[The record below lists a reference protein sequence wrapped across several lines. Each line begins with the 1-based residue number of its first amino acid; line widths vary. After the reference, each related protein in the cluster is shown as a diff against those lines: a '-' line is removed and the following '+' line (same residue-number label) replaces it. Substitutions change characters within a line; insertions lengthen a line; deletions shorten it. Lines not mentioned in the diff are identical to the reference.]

1 MEALLRIREDRC
13 TACYACVRACPVKA
27 IQVRSDRDKPEILS
41 SRCIGCGNCLASCSP
56 GAIDIRDSRS
66 GLKNLLSGKEQVAAI
81 VDPSIAGEFPDISD
95 YRKFVQMLRRLG
107 FAYVNEVS
115 FGVDLV
121 AKHYHDLF
129 ETNRGKFY
137 IMANC
142 PITVAYICKYR
153 PELIPNLAPLL
164 PPSVATAKVVRELY
178 GPETRIVYISP
189 LIASKEEVVS
199 FSGIERIDEVI
210 TFVELRELFEEYHI
224 DEKELEYS
232 DFNTPLGYLGALFP
246 LAGGI
251 LEAAGLFT
259 SRLDSKVV
267 TIEGNQIFD
276 AIDEFADNINVIR
289 LHFNLFY
296 KEFLMG
302 RGTTLGG
309 KRSLRRS
316 QMISYVNKRLKKF
329 DHKDWEAAMERFSGL
344 SFDRN
349 FQADEQRL
357 PDPPNEQ
364 VEQILKELHQ
374 DPEKK
379 TGCGAC
385 GYKSCHDFA
394 VAIAQGLAIP
404 EMCNNYATLNRQNHI
419 QALKIS
425 NEKLAQAQE
434 ALKESEKNSR
444 REKESARESSEIIKS
459 MLQKLHSSV
468 LIVDQNLKIIQ
479 ANQSFIDLL
488 GDEAR
493 EINEVIPGLT
503 GADLKTLLPYN
514 LYNLFT
520 FVLANN
526 EDITNRDVNFDE
538 RVLNISVFMIRRG
551 KIVGAV
557 LRDMS
562 VPAVQKEEVVNRLTE
577 VVDKNLHLV
586 QQIGF
591 ILGEGAAETE
601 RMLNAIIESYK
612 PRKKKQ

>member
-1 MEALLRIREDRC
+1 MEPLLKIRDEKC
-13 TACYACVRACPVKA
+13 IACYACVRACPVKA
-27 IQVRSDRDKPEILS
+27 IQVRSDREKPEILPN
-41 SRCIGCGNCLASCSP
+41 RCIGCGNCLATCSP
-56 GAIDIRDSRS
+56 GAIEIRDSRTE
-66 GLKNLLSGKEQVAAI
+66 LKLLLSGKEKVAAI
-81 VDPSIAGEFPDISD
+81 VDPSIAGEFPDITD
-95 YRKFVQMLRRLG
+95 YRKFVQMMRRLG
-107 FAYVNEVS
+107 FSYVNEVS

-121 AKHYHDLF
+121 AARYRDLF
-129 ETNRGKFY
+129 AASRGKYY

-142 PITVAYICKYR
+142 PITVSYIAKYR
-153 PELIPNLAPLL
+153 PELIPNLAPII
-164 PPSVATAKVVRELY
+164 PPSVATAKVARELY
-178 GPETRIVYISP
+178 GPATRIVYISP
-189 LIASKEEVVS
+189 LIASKEEAVS
-199 FSGIERIDEVI
+199 FSDKEKIDCVI
-210 TFVELRELFEEYHI
+210 TFVELRELFEEYRI

-232 DFNTPLGYLGALFP
+232 DFDPPLGYRGALFP

-251 LEAAGLFT
+251 LEAADLFT
-259 SRLDSKVV
+259 GRLDSKVV

-276 AIDEFADNINVIR
+276 AIDEFADSINIIK

-302 RGTTLGG
+302 RGTSMGG

-329 DHKDWEAAMERFSGL
+329 DHQEWEKAMEKFSSIG
-344 SFDRN
+344 FDRHYT
-349 FQADEQRL
+349 ADEQRL
-357 PDPPNEQ
+357 PEPPEDKL
-364 VEQILKELHQ
+364 EEILKELHQ
-374 DPEKK
+374 RGDNKV
-379 TGCGAC
+379 GCGAC
-385 GYKSCHDFA
+385 GYRSCHDFA

-434 ALKESEKNSR
+434 ALRESEKNSR
-444 REKESARESSEIIKS
+444 REKESARESSEIIKA

-468 LIVDQNLKIIQ
+468 LIVDENLKIIQ
-479 ANQSFIDLL
+479 ANQSFIELL

-493 EINEVIPGLT
+493 EINEVVPGLT

-520 FVLANN
+520 FVLSNN
-526 EDITNRDVNFDE
+526 EDITNRDVTFDE
-538 RVLNISVFMIRRG
+538 RMLNISVFVIRKA

-557 LRDMS
+557 IRDMS
-562 VPAVQKEEVVNRLTE
+562 IPAVQKEEVVKRLTE

-612 PRKKKQ
+612 PRKKH

>member
-1 MEALLRIREDRC
+1 MEPLLKIREEKC
-13 TACYACVRACPVKA
+13 IACYACVRACPVKA
-27 IQVRSDRDKPEILS
+27 IQVRSDRDKPAIVPD
-41 SRCIGCGNCLASCSP
+41 RCIGCGNCIASCSP
-56 GAIDIRDSRS
+56 SAIETRDSRTE
-66 GLKNLLSGKEQVAAI
+66 LKLLLAGPEKVAAI
-81 VDPSIAGEFPDISD
+81 VDPSIAGEFPDITD
-95 YRKFVQMLRRLG
+95 YRKFVQMLRSLG
-107 FAYVNEVS
+107 FSYVNEVS

-121 AKHYHDLF
+121 AKKYNELF
-129 ETNRGKFY
+129 SGSKGKYY

-142 PITVAYICKYR
+142 PITVAYIRKYR
-153 PELIPNLAPLL
+153 PELIPNLAPIV
-164 PPSVATAKVVRELY
+164 PPSVATARVARSLY
-178 GPETRIVYISP
+178 GDNVRIAYISP
-189 LIASKEEVVS
+189 LIASKDEIVS
-199 FSGIERIDEVI
+199 FTGAERIDSVI
-210 TFVELRELFEEYHI
+210 TFVELRELFEEFHI

-232 DFNTPLGYLGALFP
+232 DFDEPLGYRGALFP

-276 AIDEFADNINVIR
+276 AIDEFADSINIIK

-302 RGTTLGG
+302 RGTSMGG

-329 DHKDWEAAMERFSGL
+329 NHDEWENAMERFSGL
-344 SFDRN
+344 N
-349 FQADEQRL
+349 FERSYQADDQRL
-357 PDPPNEQ
+357 PDPPAE
-364 VEQILKELHQ
+364 ELDEILKELHQ
-374 DPEKK
+374 PGDSKV
-379 TGCGAC
+379 GCGAC

-425 NEKLAQAQE
+425 NEKLAAAQE
-434 ALKESEKNSR
+434 ALRESEKNSR
-444 REKESARESSEIIKS
+444 REKESARESSEIITT

-468 LIVDQNLKIIQ
+468 LIVNENLKIIQ
-479 ANQSFIDLL
+479 ANQSFIELL

-493 EINEVIPGLT
+493 EINEVVPGLT

-520 FVLANN
+520 YVLANN
-526 EDITNRDVNFDE
+526 EDITNRDVTFEE

-557 LRDMS
+557 IRDMS
-562 VPAVQKEEVVNRLTE
+562 VPEVQKEEVVKRLTD

-612 PRKKKQ
+612 PKKKR

>member
-1 MEALLRIREDRC
+1 MEPLLKIRDEKC
-13 TACYACVRACPVKA
+13 IACYACVRSCPVKA
-27 IQVRSDRDKPEILS
+27 IQVRSDREKPEILPN
-41 SRCIGCGNCLASCSP
+41 RCIGCGNCLATCSP
-56 GAIDIRDSRS
+56 GAIEIRDSRS
-66 GLKNLLSGKEQVAAI
+66 ELKVLLSGKDKVAAI
-81 VDPSIAGEFPDISD
+81 VDPSIAGEFPDITD
-95 YRKFVQMLRRLG
+95 YRKFVQMMRRLG
-107 FAYVNEVS
+107 FSYVNEVS

-121 AKHYHDLF
+121 ATRYRDLF
-129 ETNRGKFY
+129 AASRGKYY

-142 PITVAYICKYR
+142 PITVSYIVKYR
-153 PELIPNLAPLL
+153 PELIPNLAPII
-164 PPSVATAKVVRELY
+164 PPSVATAKVARELY
-178 GPETRIVYISP
+178 GAATRIVYISP
-189 LIASKEEVVS
+189 LIASKEEAVS
-199 FSGIERIDEVI
+199 FSEKEKIDCVI
-210 TFVELRELFEEYHI
+210 TFVELRELFEEYRI

-232 DFNTPLGYLGALFP
+232 DFDPPLGYRGALFP

-251 LEAAGLFT
+251 LEAADLFT
-259 SRLDSKVV
+259 GRLDSKVV

-276 AIDEFADNINVIR
+276 AIDEFADSINIIK

-302 RGTTLGG
+302 RGTSMGG

-329 DHKDWEAAMERFSGL
+329 DHQEWEKAMVKFSSIG
-344 SFDRN
+344 FDRHYTP
-349 FQADEQRL
+349 DEQRL
-357 PDPPNEQ
+357 PEPPE
-364 VEQILKELHQ
+364 EKLEEILKELHQ
-374 DPEKK
+374 RGDNKV
-379 TGCGAC
+379 GCGAC
-385 GYKSCHDFA
+385 GYRSCHDFA

-434 ALKESEKNSR
+434 ALRESEKNSR
-444 REKESARESSEIIKS
+444 REKESARESSEIIKA

-468 LIVDQNLKIIQ
+468 LIVDENLKIIQ
-479 ANQSFIDLL
+479 ANQSFIELL

-493 EINEVIPGLT
+493 EINEVVPGLT

-520 FVLANN
+520 FVLTNN
-526 EDITNRDVNFDE
+526 EDITNRDVTFDE
-538 RVLNISVFMIRRG
+538 RMLNISVFVIRKA

-557 LRDMS
+557 IRDMS
-562 VPAVQKEEVVNRLTE
+562 IPAVQKEEVVKRLTE

-612 PRKKKQ
+612 PRKKH